1 MRAWIALL
9 AALAAAGAV
18 GTAAGAVDAKD
29 VSRPALAG
37 VALSWASFRPDG
49 ACEPPPLGGQG
60 ITIPDSG
67 VGIPYPSE
75 CFIPYPPNSVIA
87 DVNLHLWGLTPR
99 SPTTSTCCSWGREA
113 RTRSSCQMPAAAP
126 PSPIWTSCS
135 TTKPTNPYRTKPSW
149 STAPPT
155 SRSTTALAIRFRP
168 RTDPE
173 RRQCALGL
181 RRDSPVRN
189 LEALPGR
196 RCRRPYGGHS
206 SDGA

>member
-49 ACEPPPLGGQG
+49 ACEPPLGGQG

-75 CFIPYPPNSVIA
+75 CFIPYPPN
-87 DVNLHLWGLTPR
+87 L
-99 SPTTSTCCSWGREA
+99 
-113 RTRSSCQMPAAAP
+113 
-126 PSPIWTSCS
+126 
-135 TTKPTNPYRTKPSW
+135 
-149 STAPPT
+149 
-155 SRSTTALAIRFRP
+155 
-168 RTDPE
+168 
-173 RRQCALGL
+173 
-181 RRDSPVRN
+181 
-189 LEALPGR
+189 
-196 RCRRPYGGHS
+196 
-206 SDGA
+206 